1 MGTATNCLRI
11 GVGVLLLA
19 GLPAYGFFGGILGG
33 IGKAIGDAIEGAAKG
48 QATKLEQLTQIKN
61 QVAQI
66 DHLKSQVEHAIRHGK
81 KYQGTNAWKAGL
93 EIRKLK
99 DMSLGLTNR
108 GKAIANESYASTGQ
122 LQTMLRKAEQL
133 SPSLTAEEQ
142 VAFNRAEDVAARKAV
157 RDSLASTMRITS
169 SIYQQL
175 DDVEQRFHAVTED
188 LSQADSQL
196 EALQLIGA
204 SNQQT
209 NTYLHTLTQAL
220 VAQTDMLANI
230 YARELAEDD
239 RRTGD
244 STDLPPKRVI
254 VPAHKVAELR
264 AKGIHVKPVPEA
276 IQDLINR

>member
-1 MGTATNCLRI
+1 MGTAINYLRI
-11 GVGVLLLA
+11 GVVALLLA
-19 GLPAYGFFGGILGG
+19 GAPAYGFWNIVVDVVKGTVEGTAEGGATLAQQVLHYKRQAEELVV
-33 IGKAIGDAIEGAAKG
+33 IGK
-48 QATKLEQLTQIKN
+48 QLEESIK
-61 QVAQI
+61 
-66 DHLKSQVEHAIRHGK
+66 HGK
-81 KYQGTNAWKAGL
+81 TYSGTKAWEAGL

-122 LQTMLRKAEQL
+122 LHTMLHKAEQL

-157 RDSLASTMRITS
+157 RDSLASTMHITS

-175 DDVEQRFHAVTED
+175 DDVQQRFHSVSED

-209 NTYLHTLTQAL
+209 NTYLHTLTQAI
-220 VAQTDMLANI
+220 VAQNDLLVNVH
-230 YARELAEDD
+230 ARLLAEED
-239 RRTGD
+239 RLRGDGGVELTRT
-244 STDLPPKRVI
+244 VI
-254 VPAHKVAELR
+254 VPAHKLDEYKQA
-264 AKGIHVKPVPEA
+264 GIYVEPLSPKIRE
-276 IQDLINR
+276 IIRQ